1 VLFRVNVVRMT
12 AKSLLLNAVRLWIF
26 AAVAVL
32 LSTFLIGA
40 AGAPRRLELPWSQ
53 FNDFVAGS
61 DESVYIYAR
70 AYGRV
75 LRYDS
80 SGHFVASYP
89 APEWGYGE
97 LATDISGHIYFRII
111 NRVYVYDRDW
121 NQLDAKAGN
130 FYGNRM
136 WLVNDQGQLQ
146 EAAPGRSADPRAD
159 RAVSAGGMLFSSVQ
173 TDPRHQF
180 TLMDGSHL
188 ERRGD
193 RLIKYAPNGQVVLRY
208 GTPWYLWWAKF
219 PVPAASG
226 WVLALIWAVLKS
238 GKIGPS
244 LSPRIGN
251 RKQGAR

>member
-1 VLFRVNVVRMT
+1 METRAR
-12 AKSLLLNAVRLWIF
+12 KLLLNVVRLWIF
-26 AAVAVL
+26 AAVAVF
-32 LSTFLIGA
+32 LSTILIGA

-53 FNDFVAGS
+53 FNDFVAGN
-61 DESVYIYAR
+61 DGSVYIHAR
-70 AYGRV
+70 AYARV

-121 NQLDAKAGN
+121 NRLDARAGD

-136 WLVNDQGQLQ
+136 WVVNDQGQLQ
-146 EAAPGRSADPRAD
+146 EAPPGRNSEPPADQ
-159 RAVSAGGMLFSSVQ
+159 AVSAGGVMFSSSRL

-193 RLIKYAPNGQVVLRY
+193 RLIKYAPDGQVVVRY
-208 GTPWYLWWAKF
+208 GTPWYSWWAKF
-219 PVPAASG
+219 PVPLASAF
-226 WVLALIWAVLKS
+226 VMALIWAVLES
-238 GKIGPS
+238 GKIGEYVKRLYATS
-244 LSPRIGN
+244 
-251 RKQGAR
+251 K